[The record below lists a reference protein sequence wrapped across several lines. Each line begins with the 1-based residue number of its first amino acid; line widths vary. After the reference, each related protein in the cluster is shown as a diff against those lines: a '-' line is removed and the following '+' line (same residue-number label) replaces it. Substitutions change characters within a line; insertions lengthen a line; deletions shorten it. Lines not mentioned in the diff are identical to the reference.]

1 MIAVGVSAQ
10 DAEQKED
17 AVACTMQYDP
27 VCGVDGRTY
36 SNDCMAGVA
45 GAEIASMGECPVV
58 VDETSE
64 PLELAT
70 ACPETYQPVCG
81 ADGLTYAN
89 ECFAAE
95 SGIEEVTAGACAV
108 EAESCPDDF
117 EPVCGIDGN
126 TYSNVCFA
134 SAAGAEISSLG
145 ACVGSGC
152 PADYD
157 PVCGVNART
166 YRNRCEADASRIP
179 VQRAGVCDVGN
190 CPGTGD
196 RRRL

>member
-1 MIAVGVSAQ
+1 MNIVIASKRHLRTSICLLTLPALMIAVGVSAQ

-95 SGIEEVTAGACAV
+95 SGRTT
-108 EAESCPDDF
+108 AES
-117 EPVCGIDGN
+117 
-126 TYSNVCFA
+126 TSK
-134 SAAGAEISSLG
+134 
-145 ACVGSGC
+145 
-152 PADYD
+152 
-157 PVCGVNART
+157 T
-166 YRNRCEADASRIP
+166 W
-179 VQRAGVCDVGN
+179 RAVLVI
-190 CPGTGD
+190 
-196 RRRL
+196 